1 MQSSSYN
8 PDRFLT
14 LAEKLI
20 FDRNY
25 DESSRSRVVVGRAY
39 YTAFL
44 KAQKKLME
52 LGYSFNDTNRVHKQV
67 IDLLRDVK
75 PDLGDK
81 FSSLFD
87 KRVDADYYM
96 SVDIRG
102 ESGKTSIKT
111 AQSIIRDLG
120 KLKKN

>member
-1 MQSSSYN
+1 MQPPSFN
-8 PDRFLT
+8 PDGFLV

-20 FDRNY
+20 YDRDY
-25 DESSRSRVVVGRAY
+25 EERSRSRVVVGRAY

-44 KAQKKLME
+44 KTQKKLME
-52 LGYSFNDTNRVHKQV
+52 LGYSFSDVNRIHRQV
-67 IDLLRDVK
+67 IDLLRNLK

-96 SVDIRG
+96 YTDIKADTGR
-102 ESGKTSIKT
+102 TSIRT
-111 AQSIIRDLG
+111 AQTIIKDLIN
-120 KLKKN
+120 LKKN